1 MSKNVRAYSFL
12 TPMLNACMEDINFH
26 SLPEIHKPQQKT
38 KTTYQHLR
46 ATATN

>member
-1 MSKNVRAYSFL
+1 MNVRAYSFL

-38 KTTYQHLR
+38 KTTSPAPTGYGYELK
-46 ATATN
+46 